1 MFSFSVGRSKSFGL
15 SRRVTWVM
23 KELYIRHRIHNLA
36 ADWVALVKKSSYTLK
51 RGRQSVYGMYQ
62 VAWWKECVRNEGEW
76 WGSMKCVGETG
87 RKQGHR
93 TDTATRARMYAA
105 LIEKDTVQRRQGKPL
120 YALTNGLRVTSQS
133 NAFLQ
138 FEFADFPK

>member
-15 SRRVTWVM
+15 SCVM
-23 KELYIRHRIHNLA
+23 KGLYIRHRLHNLA

-51 RGRQSVYGMYQ
+51 RGRQSLYGMYQ
-62 VAWWKECVRNEGEW
+62 VAWWKECVCNESEW

-93 TDTATRARMYAA
+93 TDTATSARAHVRGAHWEGHCPA
-105 LIEKDTVQRRQGKPL
+105 TTRKT
-120 YALTNGLRVTSQS
+120 TLRPHQWVKSHQS
-133 NAFLQ
+133 VKRFSSIRIRWLS
-138 FEFADFPK
+138 